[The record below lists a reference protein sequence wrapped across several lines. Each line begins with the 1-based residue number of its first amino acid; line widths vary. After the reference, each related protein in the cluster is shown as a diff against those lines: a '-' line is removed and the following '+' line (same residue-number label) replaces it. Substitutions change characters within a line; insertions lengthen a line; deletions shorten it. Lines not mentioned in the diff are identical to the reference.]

1 MLLRY
6 ALAVTMPAVVVWLL
20 LAAAPGYLHAQ
31 DAPYRG
37 KTVRVIV
44 GFPSGGG
51 SDAEGRVLARHLGKY
66 IPGNPTLIVQNMP
79 GAGGLTAS
87 NWFEELAK
95 PDGLTLYYCV
105 GSTAVTQQVFGMEGV
120 KYNLRGWEMLGSVDR
135 AASVVLL
142 RPDKLER
149 LTSKDKPPLGIGAR
163 TGDDAWSTM
172 FLWGAEYLGWN
183 VRWILGYQGG
193 GELRLAFERSETDLY
208 ATANLVTLR
217 ELIGSGFRPLTQQG
231 KLTPAGSFQRRPEFK
246 DVPTFDELLGKRR
259 PAGDAWAAYVTWERS
274 DAVGRPLFA
283 PRNTPRPLVQS
294 LRDAFGKL
302 EGDKDFVAELRKVG
316 GDDADLLLAKDAEP
330 VLRQV
335 LTVSPGVQEFVKAIT
350 KKHLQR

>member
-1 MLLRY
+1 MAVAVFLW
-6 ALAVTMPAVVVWLL
+6 LAWLIV
-20 LAAAPGYLHAQ
+20 AAHVEYLDAQ
-31 DAPYRG
+31 DLPYKG
-37 KTVRVIV
+37 KTIRVIV

-51 SDAEGRVLARHLGKY
+51 ADAEGRVLARHLGKF

-105 GSTAVTQQVFGMEGV
+105 GSTAVTQQAFGAEGV
-120 KYNLRGWEMLGSVDR
+120 KFNLRSWEMLGSVDR
-135 AASVVLL
+135 AASVVLI

-149 LTSKDKPPLGIGAR
+149 LTNKEKPSLAIGAR
-163 TGDDAWSTM
+163 NGEDAWSTI
-172 FLWGAEYLGWN
+172 FLWGAEYLNWN

-193 GELRLAFERSETDLY
+193 GELRMAFERGEADLY
-208 ATANLVTLR
+208 ATANLITLR
-217 ELIGSGFRPLTQQG
+217 ELIGTGFRPLTQQG
-231 KLTPAGSFQRRPEFK
+231 KLTGVGSFQRRPEFK
-246 DVPTFDELLGKRR
+246 DVPTFVELLGNRR
-259 PAGDAWAAYVTWERS
+259 PTGDAWAAYVTWAGS

-283 PRNTPRPLVQS
+283 PRNTPRALVET

-302 EGDKDFVAELRKVG
+302 EGDKEFTAELKKVG

-330 VLRQV
+330 ILRQV
-335 LTVSPGVQEFVKAIT
+335 LTVSPGIQEFVKAIT

>member
-1 MLLRY
+1 M
-6 ALAVTMPAVVVWLL
+6 AVVMFSCLVWLIVAGQIEYL
-20 LAAAPGYLHAQ
+20 LAQEL
-31 DAPYRG
+31 PYKG
-37 KTVRVIV
+37 KTIRVIV

-51 SDAEGRVLARHLGKY
+51 ADAEGRVLARHLGKY

-105 GSTAVTQQVFGMEGV
+105 GSTAVTQQAFGAEGV
-120 KYNLRGWEMLGSVDR
+120 KFNLRSWEMLGSIDR
-135 AASVVLL
+135 AASVVLV

-149 LTSKDKPPLGIGAR
+149 LTNKERPSLAIGAR
-163 TGDDAWSTM
+163 NGEDAWSTI
-172 FLWGAEYLGWN
+172 FLWGAEYLNWN

-193 GELRLAFERSETDLY
+193 GELRMAFERGEADLY
-208 ATANLVTLR
+208 ATANLITLR
-217 ELIGSGFRPLTQQG
+217 ELIGTGFRPLTQQG
-231 KLTPAGSFQRRPEFK
+231 KLTGAGSFQRRPEFK
-246 DVPTFDELLGKRR
+246 DVPTFVELLGNRR
-259 PAGDAWAAYVTWERS
+259 PTGDAWAAYVTWAGS

-283 PRNTPRPLVQS
+283 PRNTPRPLVET
-294 LRDAFGKL
+294 LREAFGKL
-302 EGDKDFVAELRKVG
+302 EGDKEFTAELKKVG

-330 VLRQV
+330 ILRQV
-335 LTVSPGVQEFVKAIT
+335 LTVSPGIQEFVKAIT

>member
-1 MLLRY
+1 MAVAVFLW
-6 ALAVTMPAVVVWLL
+6 LAWLIV
-20 LAAAPGYLHAQ
+20 AAHVEYLDAQ
-31 DAPYRG
+31 DLPYKG
-37 KTVRVIV
+37 KTIRVIV

-51 SDAEGRVLARHLGKY
+51 ADAEGRVLARHLGKF

-105 GSTAVTQQVFGMEGV
+105 GSTAVTQQAFGAEGV
-120 KYNLRGWEMLGSVDR
+120 KFNLRSWEMLGSVDR
-135 AASVVLL
+135 AASVVLI

-149 LTSKDKPPLGIGAR
+149 LTNKEKPSLAIGAR
-163 TGDDAWSTM
+163 NGEDAWSTI
-172 FLWGAEYLGWN
+172 FLWGAEYLNWN

-193 GELRLAFERSETDLY
+193 GELRMAFERGEADLY
-208 ATANLVTLR
+208 ATANLITLR
-217 ELIGSGFRPLTQQG
+217 ELIGTGFRPLTQQG
-231 KLTPAGSFQRRPEFK
+231 KLTGVGSFQRRPEFK
-246 DVPTFDELLGKRR
+246 DVPTFVEILGNRR
-259 PAGDAWAAYVTWERS
+259 PMGDAWAAYVTWAGS

-283 PRNTPRPLVQS
+283 PRNTARALVET
-294 LRDAFGKL
+294 LLDALGNL
-302 EGDKDFVAELRKVG
+302 EGDKEFTAELKKVG

-330 VLRQV
+330 ILRQV
-335 LTVSPGVQEFVKAIT
+335 LTVSPGIQEFVKAIT

>member
-1 MLLRY
+1 M
-6 ALAVTMPAVVVWLL
+6 AVMMFLWLVWLIV
-20 LAAAPGYLHAQ
+20 AVQIEYLHAQ
-31 DAPYRG
+31 DLPYKG
-37 KTVRVIV
+37 KTIRVIV

-51 SDAEGRVLARHLGKY
+51 ADAEGRVLARHLGKY

-105 GSTAVTQQVFGMEGV
+105 GSTAVTQQAFGAEGV
-120 KYNLRGWEMLGSVDR
+120 KFNLRSWEMLGSVDR
-135 AASVVLL
+135 AASVVLV

-149 LTSKDKPPLGIGAR
+149 LTNKERPSLAIGAR
-163 TGDDAWSTM
+163 NGEDAWSTI
-172 FLWGAEYLGWN
+172 FLWGAEYLNWN

-193 GELRLAFERSETDLY
+193 GELRMAFERGEADLY
-208 ATANLVTLR
+208 ATANLITLR
-217 ELIGSGFRPLTQQG
+217 ELIGTGFRPLTQQG
-231 KLTPAGSFQRRPEFK
+231 KLTGAGSFQRRPEFK
-246 DVPTFDELLGKRR
+246 DVPTFVELLGNRR
-259 PAGDAWAAYVTWERS
+259 PTGDAWAAYVTWAGS

-283 PRNTPRPLVQS
+283 PRNTPRPIVET
-294 LRDAFGKL
+294 LREAFGKL
-302 EGDKDFVAELRKVG
+302 EGDKEFTAELKKVG

-330 VLRQV
+330 ILRQV
-335 LTVSPGVQEFVKAIT
+335 LTVSPGIQEFVKAIT

>member
-1 MLLRY
+1 M
-6 ALAVTMPAVVVWLL
+6 ALVMFLWVGWLIL
-20 LAAAPGYLHAQ
+20 VAQIEYLDAQ
-31 DAPYRG
+31 DLPYKG

-51 SDAEGRVLARHLGKY
+51 ADAEGRVLARHLGKV

-105 GSTAVTQQVFGMEGV
+105 GSTAVTQQAFGAEGV
-120 KYNLRGWEMLGSVDR
+120 KFNLRSWEMLGSVDR
-135 AASVVLL
+135 AASVVLI

-149 LTSKDKPPLGIGAR
+149 LTNKERPSLAIGAR
-163 TGDDAWSTM
+163 NGEDAWSTI
-172 FLWGAEYLGWN
+172 FLWGAEYLNWN

-193 GELRLAFERSETDLY
+193 GELRMAFERGEADLY
-208 ATANLVTLR
+208 ATANLITLR
-217 ELIGSGFRPLTQQG
+217 ELIGTGFRPLTQQG
-231 KLTPAGSFQRRPEFK
+231 KLTGVGSFQRRPEFK
-246 DVPTFDELLGKRR
+246 DVPTFDELLGNRR
-259 PAGDAWAAYVTWERS
+259 PTGDAWAAYVTWAGS

-283 PRNTPRPLVQS
+283 PRNTPRALVET

-302 EGDKDFVAELRKVG
+302 EGDKEFTAELKKVG

-330 VLRQV
+330 ILRQV
-335 LTVSPGVQEFVKAIT
+335 LTVSPGIQEFVKAIT

>member
-1 MLLRY
+1 MAVVTFLWL
-6 ALAVTMPAVVVWLL
+6 AWLILAVQNE
-20 LAAAPGYLHAQ
+20 YLHAQ
-31 DAPYRG
+31 DLPYKG
-37 KTVRVIV
+37 KTIRVIV

-51 SDAEGRVLARHLGKY
+51 ADAEGRVLARHLGKF

-105 GSTAVTQQVFGMEGV
+105 GSTAVTQQAFGAEGV
-120 KYNLRGWEMLGSVDR
+120 KFNLRSWEMLGSVDR
-135 AASVVLL
+135 AASVVLI

-149 LTSKDKPPLGIGAR
+149 LTNKEKPSLAIGAR
-163 TGDDAWSTM
+163 NGEDAWSTI
-172 FLWGAEYLGWN
+172 FLWGAEYLNWN

-193 GELRLAFERSETDLY
+193 GELRMAFERGEADLY
-208 ATANLVTLR
+208 ATANLIALR
-217 ELIGSGFRPLTQQG
+217 DLIGTGFRPLTQQG
-231 KLTPAGSFQRRPEFK
+231 KLTGTGSFQRRPEFK
-246 DVPTFDELLGKRR
+246 DVPTFDELLGNRR
-259 PAGDAWAAYVTWERS
+259 PTGDAWAAYVTWAGS

-283 PRNTPRPLVQS
+283 PRNTPRPLVQT
-294 LRDAFGKL
+294 LREAFGKL
-302 EGDKDFVAELRKVG
+302 ESDKEFMAELKKVG

-335 LTVSPGVQEFVKAIT
+335 LAVSPGVQEFVKAIT

>member
-1 MLLRY
+1 M
-6 ALAVTMPAVVVWLL
+6 AVVMFLWVGWLIL
-20 LAAAPGYLHAQ
+20 VAQIEYLDAQ
-31 DAPYRG
+31 DLPYKG

-51 SDAEGRVLARHLGKY
+51 ADAEGRVLARHLGKF

-105 GSTAVTQQVFGMEGV
+105 GSTAVTQQAFGAEGV
-120 KYNLRGWEMLGSVDR
+120 KFNLRSWEMLGSVDR
-135 AASVVLL
+135 AASVVLI

-149 LTSKDKPPLGIGAR
+149 LTNKEKPSLAIGAR
-163 TGDDAWSTM
+163 NGEDAWSTI
-172 FLWGAEYLGWN
+172 FLWGAEYLNWN

-193 GELRLAFERSETDLY
+193 GELRMAFERGEADLY
-208 ATANLVTLR
+208 ATANLITLR
-217 ELIGSGFRPLTQQG
+217 ELIGTGFRPLTQQG
-231 KLTPAGSFQRRPEFK
+231 KLTGVGSFQRRPEFK
-246 DVPTFDELLGKRR
+246 DVPTFVELLGNRR
-259 PAGDAWAAYVTWERS
+259 PTGDAWAAYVTWAGS

-283 PRNTPRPLVQS
+283 PRNTPRALVET

-302 EGDKDFVAELRKVG
+302 EGDKEFTAELKKVG

-330 VLRQV
+330 ILRQV
-335 LTVSPGVQEFVKAIT
+335 LTVSPGIQEFVKAIT

>member
-1 MLLRY
+1 MTA
-6 ALAVTMPAVVVWLL
+6 ALISSILFFFAGPFV
-20 LAAAPGYLHAQ
+20 HAQ
-31 DAPYRG
+31 DLPYSG

-51 SDAEGRVLARHLGKY
+51 SDAEGRVLARHIGKY
-66 IPGNPTLIVQNMP
+66 VPGNPTFIVQNMP

-95 PDGLTLYYCV
+95 PDGMTLYYCV
-105 GSTAVTQQVFGMEGV
+105 GSTAVTQQAFALEGV

-135 AASVVLL
+135 ATSVVLL
-142 RPDKLER
+142 RPDKMER
-149 LTSKDKPPLGIGAR
+149 LTAKDKPPLGIGAR
-163 TGDDAWSTM
+163 TGDDAWSTI
-172 FLWGAEYLGWN
+172 FLWGAEYLNWN

-193 GELRLAFERSETDLY
+193 GELRLAFERGETDLY

-217 ELIGSGFRPLTQQG
+217 ELIAGGFRPLTQQG
-231 KLTPAGSFQRRPEFK
+231 TLTPSGPFRRRPEFK
-246 DVPTFDELLGKRR
+246 DVPTFDEMLGKRR
-259 PAGDAWAAYVTWERS
+259 PSGDAWAAYVTWAGS

-283 PRNTPRPLVQS
+283 PRKTPAALVQQ
-294 LRDAFGKL
+294 LRNAFAKL
-302 EGDKDFVAELRKVG
+302 EGDKEFMAELKKVG
-316 GDDADLLLAKDAEP
+316 GDDAELVMAKDAEP

-335 LTVSPGVQEFVKAIT
+335 LTVTPGVQEFVKTIT

>member
-1 MLLRY
+1 M
-6 ALAVTMPAVVVWLL
+6 AVVTFLWLAWL
-20 LAAAPGYLHAQ
+20 ILVAQIECLHAQ
-31 DAPYRG
+31 DLPYKG
-37 KTVRVIV
+37 KTIRLIV

-51 SDAEGRVLARHLGKY
+51 ADAEGRVLARHLGKY

-105 GSTAVTQQVFGMEGV
+105 GSTAVTQQAFGAEGV
-120 KYNLRGWEMLGSVDR
+120 KFNLRSWEMLGSVDR
-135 AASVVLL
+135 AASVVLV

-149 LTSKDKPPLGIGAR
+149 LTNKERPSLAIGAR
-163 TGDDAWSTM
+163 NGEDAWSTI
-172 FLWGAEYLGWN
+172 FLWGAEYLNWN

-193 GELRLAFERSETDLY
+193 GELRMAFERGEADLY
-208 ATANLVTLR
+208 ATANLITLR
-217 ELIGSGFRPLTQQG
+217 ELIGTGFRPLTQQG
-231 KLTPAGSFQRRPEFK
+231 KLTGAGSFQRRPEFK
-246 DVPTFDELLGKRR
+246 DVPTFVELLGNRR
-259 PAGDAWAAYVTWERS
+259 PTGDAWAAYVTWAGS

-283 PRNTPRPLVQS
+283 PRNTPRALVET

-302 EGDKDFVAELRKVG
+302 EGDKEFMVELKKVG

-330 VLRQV
+330 ILRQV
-335 LTVSPGVQEFVKAIT
+335 LTVSPGIQEFVKAIT

>member
-1 MLLRY
+1 MAVAMFLW
-6 ALAVTMPAVVVWLL
+6 LAWLL
-20 LAAAPGYLHAQ
+20 ILVQVEYLHAQ
-31 DAPYRG
+31 DLPYKG
-37 KTVRVIV
+37 KTIRVIV

-51 SDAEGRVLARHLGKY
+51 ADAEGRVLARHLGKY

-105 GSTAVTQQVFGMEGV
+105 GSTAVTQQAFGAEGV
-120 KYNLRGWEMLGSVDR
+120 KFNLRSWEMLGSVDR
-135 AASVVLL
+135 AASVVLV

-149 LTSKDKPPLGIGAR
+149 LTNKEKPSLAIGAR
-163 TGDDAWSTM
+163 NGEDAWSTI
-172 FLWGAEYLGWN
+172 FLWGAEYLNWN

-193 GELRLAFERSETDLY
+193 GELRMAFERGEADLY
-208 ATANLVTLR
+208 ATANLITLR
-217 ELIGSGFRPLTQQG
+217 ELIGTGFRPLTQQG
-231 KLTPAGSFQRRPEFK
+231 KLTGAGSFQRRPEFK
-246 DVPTFDELLGKRR
+246 DVPTFDELLGNRR
-259 PAGDAWAAYVTWERS
+259 PTGDVWAAYVTWAGS

-283 PRNTPRPLVQS
+283 PRNTPRPLVQT
-294 LRDAFGKL
+294 LREAFGKL
-302 EGDKDFVAELRKVG
+302 EGDKEFMAELKKVG

-330 VLRQV
+330 ILRQV

>member
-1 MLLRY
+1 M
-6 ALAVTMPAVVVWLL
+6 AVVTFLWLAWL
-20 LAAAPGYLHAQ
+20 ILVAQIECLHAQ
-31 DAPYRG
+31 DLPYKG
-37 KTVRVIV
+37 KTIRLIV

-51 SDAEGRVLARHLGKY
+51 ADAEGRVLARHLGKY

-95 PDGLTLYYCV
+95 PDGLMLYYCV
-105 GSTAVTQQVFGMEGV
+105 GSTAVTQQAFAVEGV
-120 KYNLRGWEMLGSVDR
+120 KYNLRRWEILGSVDR
-135 AASVVLL
+135 ATSVVLV

-149 LTSKDKPPLGIGAR
+149 LTNKEKPPLGIGAR

-172 FLWGAEYLGWN
+172 FLWGAEYLNWN

-193 GELRLAFERSETDLY
+193 GELRLAFERGETDLY
-208 ATANLVTLR
+208 ATANLITLR
-217 ELIGSGFRPLTQQG
+217 ELIGTGFRPFTQQG
-231 KLTPAGSFQRRPEFK
+231 KLSGAGSFQRRPEFK
-246 DVPTFDELLGKRR
+246 DVPTFDELLGNRR
-259 PAGDAWAAYVTWERS
+259 PTGDPWAAYITWAGS

-283 PRNTPRPLVQS
+283 PRNTPRPLVET

-302 EGDKDFVAELRKVG
+302 EGDKEFAAELKKVG

-330 VLRQV
+330 ILRQV
-335 LTVSPGVQEFVKAIT
+335 LTVSPGIQEFVKAIT

>member
-1 MLLRY
+1 MAVAMFLWL
-6 ALAVTMPAVVVWLL
+6 AWLILAVQVED
-20 LAAAPGYLHAQ
+20 LHAQ
-31 DAPYRG
+31 DLPYKG
-37 KTVRVIV
+37 KTIRVIV

-51 SDAEGRVLARHLGKY
+51 ADAEGRVLARHLGKY
-66 IPGNPTLIVQNMP
+66 IPGNPTPIVQNMP

-105 GSTAVTQQVFGMEGV
+105 GSTAVTQQAFGAEGV
-120 KYNLRGWEMLGSVDR
+120 KFNLRAWEMLGSVDR
-135 AASVVLL
+135 AASVVLV

-149 LTSKDKPPLGIGAR
+149 LTNKERPSLAIGAR
-163 TGDDAWSTM
+163 NGEDAWSTI
-172 FLWGAEYLGWN
+172 FLWGAEYLNWN

-193 GELRLAFERSETDLY
+193 GELRMAFERGEADLY
-208 ATANLVTLR
+208 ATANLITLR

-231 KLTPAGSFQRRPEFK
+231 KLTGAGSFQRRPEFK
-246 DVPTFDELLGKRR
+246 DVPTFVELLGSRR
-259 PAGDAWAAYVTWERS
+259 PTGDAWAAYVTWAGS

-283 PRNTPRPLVQS
+283 PRNTPRPIVET
-294 LRDAFGKL
+294 LREAFGKL
-302 EGDKDFVAELRKVG
+302 EGDKEFTAELKKVG

-330 VLRQV
+330 ILRQV
-335 LTVSPGVQEFVKAIT
+335 LTVSPGIQEFVKAIT

>member
-1 MLLRY
+1 MGR
-6 ALAVTMPAVVVWLL
+6 
-20 LAAAPGYLHAQ
+20 
-31 DAPYRG
+31 
-37 KTVRVIV
+37 RV
-44 GFPSGGG
+44 S
-51 SDAEGRVLARHLGKY
+51 
-66 IPGNPTLIVQNMP
+66 
-79 GAGGLTAS
+79 
-87 NWFEELAK
+87 
-95 PDGLTLYYCV
+95 
-105 GSTAVTQQVFGMEGV
+105 
-120 KYNLRGWEMLGSVDR
+120 
-135 AASVVLL
+135 
-142 RPDKLER
+142 R
-149 LTSKDKPPLGIGAR
+149 L
-163 TGDDAWSTM
+163 
-172 FLWGAEYLGWN
+172 
-183 VRWILGYQGG
+183 
-193 GELRLAFERSETDLY
+193 ERSETDLY

-231 KLTPAGSFQRRPEFK
+231 KLTAAGSFQRRPEFK

>member
-1 MLLRY
+1 MAVLTLLW
-6 ALAVTMPAVVVWLL
+6 LAWLIVAVQVE
-20 LAAAPGYLHAQ
+20 YLHAQ
-31 DAPYRG
+31 DLPYKG
-37 KTVRVIV
+37 KAIRVIV

-51 SDAEGRVLARHLGKY
+51 ADAEGRVLARHLGKY
-66 IPGNPTLIVQNMP
+66 IPSNPTLIVQNMP

-105 GSTAVTQQVFGMEGV
+105 GSTAVTQQAFGAEGV
-120 KYNLRGWEMLGSVDR
+120 KFNLRSWEMLGSVDR
-135 AASVVLL
+135 AASVVLV

-149 LTSKDKPPLGIGAR
+149 LTNKEKPSLAIGAR
-163 TGDDAWSTM
+163 NGEDAWSTI
-172 FLWGAEYLGWN
+172 FLWGAEYLNWN

-193 GELRLAFERSETDLY
+193 GELRMAFERGEADLY
-208 ATANLVTLR
+208 ATANLITLR
-217 ELIGSGFRPLTQQG
+217 ELIGAGFRPLTQQG
-231 KLTPAGSFQRRPEFK
+231 KLTGAGSFQRRPEFK
-246 DVPTFDELLGKRR
+246 DVPTFVELLGNRR
-259 PAGDAWAAYVTWERS
+259 PTGDAWAAYVTWAGS

-283 PRNTPRPLVQS
+283 PRNTPRALVET

-302 EGDKDFVAELRKVG
+302 EGDKEFMVELKKVG

-330 VLRQV
+330 ILRQV
-335 LTVSPGVQEFVKAIT
+335 LMGSPGIQEFVKAIT